1 VLPDGG
7 PPGAVRRSR
16 EARALAHP
24 AALAAP
30 LHADGVHAHATVR
43 SGQDVA
49 GAIVAAARDLGA
61 DLIVLGADA
70 RGGLARA
77 IAGSVADAVTRR
89 SPVPVTLVGLRTVE
103 VARIVGSV
111 GRAAELDGAFRSANR
126 SREEAQRDARVR
138 RGHASGAALPAVRL
152 HEPGPADDVLDGHH
166 RVAAAHELGQL
177 EIDAEV
183 TEFVAV
189 DDPEAQRSLAERRRF
204 ERETGVTAIASA
216 HAPDTRARLRTMVG
230 RLAAAAGV
238 DDRRAA
244 GERWDGEVYRPLVRL
259 LHAHGLKRRFPGA
272 HGADLVAM
280 VGAFRERQRRCDDA
294 DPDWADAV
302 ARFARRPAEAARP
315 TERRRDAPP
324 GARRPLAHPGAR
336 PSSW

>member
-1 VLPDGG
+1 M
-7 PPGAVRRSR
+7 
-16 EARALAHP
+16 
-24 AALAAP
+24 
-30 LHADGVHAHATVR
+30 HAHATVR

-244 GERWDGEVYRPLVRL
+244 GERWDGEV
-259 LHAHGLKRRFPGA
+259 
-272 HGADLVAM
+272 
-280 VGAFRERQRRCDDA
+280 
-294 DPDWADAV
+294 
-302 ARFARRPAEAARP
+302 
-315 TERRRDAPP
+315 
-324 GARRPLAHPGAR
+324 
-336 PSSW
+336 